1 MALKIKE
8 GSEIFPF
15 GFGNGSLTDKSEVS
29 QAILEHLKDR
39 FPEDIIEEENKKPK
53 QSKTKE

>member
-15 GFGNGSLTDKSEVS
+15 GFGNGSFDDKSEVS

-39 FPEDIIEEENKKPK
+39 FPEDIIEEETKSSKSKSK
-53 QSKTKE
+53 Q